1 MKSKILKALLTLM
14 IMLLICTPV
23 FAHPAEK
30 VELEWDEAT
39 SVLHVSIVHP
49 VGNPSTHYISRIVI
63 SVNGKVAEDVK
74 LKSQSD
80 PKVLHETYV
89 IKDAPKGAKIEV
101 ETTCNVFGKRKN
113 SITI

>member
-1 MKSKILKALLTLM
+1 MIRKITKALLTLM

-23 FAHPAEK
+23 FAHPAK
-30 VELEWDEAT
+30 TIELKWDKTT
-39 SVLHVSIVHP
+39 SVLDVSIVHP
-49 VGNPSTHYISRIVI
+49 VKNTSTHYISRIVI
-63 SVNGKVAEDVK
+63 SVNGKVVEDIK

-80 PKVLHETYV
+80 SNVVHETFE
-89 IKDAPKGAKIEV
+89 IKDVTKGAKIEV